1 MMFRCHKN
9 AFQFLVGSTM
19 KKFLLLDIHLK
30 NPCLKCK
37 KATNDQNSDES
48 CQNQSKRIR
57 PHIVRILFSL
67 PPGISNRV
75 RKVQA
80 LHPFQYFSW

>member
-1 MMFRCHKN
+1 M
-9 AFQFLVGSTM
+9 Q
-19 KKFLLLDIHLK
+19 
-30 NPCLKCK
+30 
-37 KATNDQNSDES
+37 KATNDQNSDE
-48 CQNQSKRIR
+48 RIQPR
-57 PHIVRILFSL
+57 IVKILFFL